1 MLGKRI
7 KYYRKK
13 KGLTQQEFGELL
25 GFTVKNAEIRVSQYE
40 NGNRNP
46 RPLLL
51 NKMAEILEVKEE
63 ALLLPDLSNQDTLY
77 LIALELKRLYNVDVI
92 RIISE
97 SIDK

>member
-51 NKMAEILEVKEE
+51 NKMAEILDVKKE